1 MSATLPAESSVTSIH
16 SALRPG
22 SPRWASPGWG
32 ALPPLWAFLL
42 LGGGTCMCG
51 HMDVL
56 ALALSAPAAAF
67 AFLWALHGQPAL
79 RGLVAL
85 GPWALLV
92 KGVCD
97 VLWDGHDPV
106 LTATPDFLLVPP
118 VIALLGTVL
127 LVFSAVAIAAQRRRA
142 AGA

>member
-1 MSATLPAESSVTSIH
+1 MTSIR
-16 SALRPG
+16 SARPPLA
-22 SPRWASPGWG
+22 PRWASPGWG
-32 ALPPLWAFLL
+32 ALAPAWSFLL
-42 LGGGTCMCG
+42 LCGGTCMCG
-51 HMDVL
+51 HMDVR
-56 ALALSAPAAAF
+56 ALGLSAPAAAF

-127 LVFSAVAIAAQRRRA
+127 LVFAATAIAAQRRRA